1 MKKLIVPNM
10 RLFAALAFCLLVAT
24 ACSTEEEPLIAEK
37 KQEIVSEG
45 IADASRPYTYV
56 EQMPEYNGGQKALMA
71 FLGNNIKYP
80 DTAKKAGV
88 EGVTVIS
95 FIVETDGS
103 VSEIKT
109 VKTLSP
115 ETDEEARR
123 VVKLTSGQ
131 WEPGMQ
137 NGKAVRVK
145 YTLPVRYAIK

>member
-24 ACSTEEEPLIAEK
+24 ACSTEEEPVIAEQ

-45 IADASRPYTYV
+45 TADVSPYTYV

-80 DTAKKAGV
+80 AAAKKAGV

-137 NGKAVRVK
+137 SGKTVRVK